1 MLLQNT
7 WAMRASG
14 VAPPVVMSYSST
26 DTAGSNSSTLTITKP
41 SGVQPGDLL
50 LAVMCGSGPGGGESW
65 TGDTGW
71 TEVVDQGVW
80 PILRVAWKI
89 AGASEPASY
98 SFTCSNS
105 RRLGGGILRIARGA
119 FDTIGAI
126 GTSSTTAAVVA
137 PAITSAGGLLVGF
150 FGNDNKDI
158 SFTTPTGMIAQ
169 FSDSDGNEPSFA
181 CFSERIAAG
190 STGTRSS
197 TPSDTANH
205 AGALISIKS
214 V

>member
-1 MLLQNT
+1 MQMLLGS
-7 WAMRASG
+7 AE
-14 VAPPVVMSYSST
+14 APPEVMSYSST
-26 DTAGSNSSTLTITKP
+26 DTAGASSTTLTITKP
-41 SGVQPGDLL
+41 SGVQEGDLL
-50 LAVMCGSGPGGGESW
+50 LAVMCGRGAGGGETW

-98 SFTCSNS
+98 SFTCSSS
-105 RRLGGGILRIARGA
+105 RQLGGGILRIARGA

-126 GTSSTTAAVVA
+126 GTSTTTAAVVA
-137 PAITSAGGLLVGF
+137 PAITATGALLIGF
-150 FGNDNKDI
+150 FVNDGKNI
-158 SFTTPTGMIAQ
+158 SFTTPAGMTAQ
-169 FSDSDGNEPSFA
+169 FSDSDGNEPGFA

-197 TPSDTANH
+197 TPSASANH
-205 AGALISIKS
+205 AGVLVSIRNP
-214 V
+214 